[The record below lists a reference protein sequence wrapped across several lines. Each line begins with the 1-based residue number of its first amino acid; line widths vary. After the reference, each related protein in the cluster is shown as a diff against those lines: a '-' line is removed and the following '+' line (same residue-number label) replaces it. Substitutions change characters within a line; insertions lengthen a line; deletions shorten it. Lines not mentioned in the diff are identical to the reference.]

1 MPERGRLGP
10 LLDAMREKLA
20 GDHSVSR
27 LAEAA
32 AMSERTF
39 LRRFRETTGTTPGE
53 WLINTR
59 IDAARELLEQTR
71 ASIDEI
77 SAAAGFGSVEALRHH
92 FRRRFGIS
100 PATYRRSYLPGGPPM
115 KADA

>member
-1 MPERGRLGP
+1 MRVPAICFELEGCGEVRQRSGRVG
-10 LLDAMREKLA
+10 
-20 GDHSVSR
+20 G
-27 LAEAA
+27 
-32 AMSERTF
+32 
-39 LRRFRETTGTTPGE
+39 RFREATGITPGE

-100 PATYRRSYLPGGPPM
+100 PATYRRSYLPGAPPM
-115 KADA
+115 RADA